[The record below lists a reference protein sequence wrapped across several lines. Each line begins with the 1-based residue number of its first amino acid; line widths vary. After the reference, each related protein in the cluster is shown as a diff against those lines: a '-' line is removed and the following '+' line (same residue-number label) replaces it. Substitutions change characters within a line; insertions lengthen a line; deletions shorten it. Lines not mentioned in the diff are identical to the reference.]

1 MNFSLSMT
9 RTTPPTVKKEELK
22 SITPKM
28 PVRLSS
34 SISNLIS
41 TSSLTSLCQERSLSC
56 SLSQVNH
63 DLFRSKTLGEN
74 DEVNIRH
81 R

>member
-1 MNFSLSMT
+1 MT
-9 RTTPPTVKKEELK
+9 RTTPPLLIKKDEMK

-41 TSSLTSLCQERSLSC
+41 TSSLTSICKERSLSC
-56 SLSQVNH
+56 SLSQPSNE
-63 DLFRSKTLGEN
+63 LFQSKNLPEN
-74 DEVNIRH
+74 DEVNMMH
-81 R
+81 T

>member
-9 RTTPPTVKKEELK
+9 RTTPPTAVKKDEMK

-41 TSSLTSLCQERSLSC
+41 TNSLASLCPERSLSC
-56 SLSQVNH
+56 SLSQANNE
-63 DLFRSKTLGEN
+63 LFHSKNLGED
-74 DEVNIRH
+74 DEVNLH
-81 R
+81 